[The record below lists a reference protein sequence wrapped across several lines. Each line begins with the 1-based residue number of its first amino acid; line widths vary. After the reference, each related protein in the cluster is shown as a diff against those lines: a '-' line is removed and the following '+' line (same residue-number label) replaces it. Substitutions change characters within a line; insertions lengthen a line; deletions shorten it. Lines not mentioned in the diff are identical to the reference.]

1 MKGAMVRGAVVRG
14 CIGVAILAMFV
25 SSAEAQSGFMV
36 RGFADVGAK
45 TFTANESF
53 DAVLGKSGGMVFGG
67 GGEIVLPQRIFVGVR
82 MSRFR
87 ETGERVF
94 LFEDEVFRLGIPV
107 TLTITPVELTGGY
120 RFDFGQRLVPFAGG
134 GVGWHR
140 YQESS
145 EFATDEE
152 NVDERHTGYH
162 LLGGVE
168 LRVARWLGI
177 GGEAQW
183 TTVRDA
189 LGADPNGAAAH
200 FGESDLGGT
209 TFRVKI
215 VLGR

>member
-1 MKGAMVRGAVVRG
+1 
-14 CIGVAILAMFV
+14 
-25 SSAEAQSGFMV
+25 MV
-36 RGFADVGAK
+36 RGFADVGST

-53 DAVLGKSGGMVFGG
+53 EAILGKGGGMVFGG

-82 MSRFR
+82 ASRFR

-94 LFEDEVFRLGIPV
+94 MFEDEVFRLGIPV

-140 YQESS
+140 YQETS

-168 LRVARWLGI
+168 LRLARWLGLA
-177 GGEAQW
+177 GEAQW

-189 LGADPNGAAAH
+189 LGTDPNGVSAH

-209 TFRVKI
+209 TVRVRI